1 MKKLILAATL
11 TVASLSANASD
22 KDEYC
27 NLIYGYA
34 ETIMNARQ
42 NGLPM
47 PKMRQIVKN
56 TNDDAL
62 ISIGNSLI
70 DWAYSQPKYHSK
82 ELQKHSTNRFAER
95 AYYGCK
101 EVERDRKK
109 KGA

>member
-27 NLIYGYA
+27 SLMYGYA

-56 TNDDAL
+56 TNDEAL
-62 ISIGNSLI
+62 ISIGDSLI
-70 DWAYSQPKYHSK
+70 DWAYSEPKYHSE
-82 ELQKHSTNRFAER
+82 ELQKYATNKFAEE
-95 AYYGCK
+95 AYYACK
-101 EVERDRKK
+101 GVKK
-109 KGA
+109 

>member
-11 TVASLSANASD
+11 AVASLSANAT
-22 KDEYC
+22 KTDEYC

-47 PKMRQIVKN
+47 PKMRELVKN
-56 TNDDAL
+56 INDKKL
-62 ISIGNSLI
+62 ISIGDSLV
-70 DWAYSQPKYHSK
+70 DWAYSEPKYHSD
-82 ELQKHSTNRFAER
+82 EMQKYATNKFAER

-101 EVERDRKK
+101 EVKQGKNKK
-109 KGA
+109 

>member
-1 MKKLILAATL
+1 MKRLLLAATL

-42 NGLPM
+42 NGMPM
-47 PKMRQIVKN
+47 PKMRELVKN
-56 TNDDAL
+56 INDKKL

-70 DWAYSQPKYHSK
+70 EWAYSEPKYHS
-82 ELQKHSTNRFAER
+82 EEMQKHSTNKFAEE
-95 AYYGCK
+95 AYYACK
-101 EVERDRKK
+101 GVKK
-109 KGA
+109 

>member
-1 MKKLILAATL
+1 MKKLLLAATL
-11 TVASLSANASD
+11 TVASLSANAA
-22 KDEYC
+22 KQDEYC

-42 NGLPM
+42 NGMPM

-62 ISIGNSLI
+62 ISIGDSLI
-70 DWAYSQPKYHSK
+70 DWAYSQPKYHSE
-82 ELQKHSTNRFAER
+82 ELQKYSTNRFAER

-101 EVERDRKK
+101 EVKRDIKK

>member
-11 TVASLSANASD
+11 AVASLSANASD

-27 NLIYGYA
+27 GLIYEYA

-42 NGLPM
+42 NGLSM

-56 TNDDAL
+56 TNDKQL
-62 ISIGNSLI
+62 IGIGDSLV
-70 DWAYSQPKYHSK
+70 DWAYSETKYHSD
-82 ELQKHSTNRFAER
+82 EMQKYATNRFAER

-101 EVERDRKK
+101 EVTQGKK
-109 KGA
+109 KK

>member
-1 MKKLILAATL
+1 MKRLLLAATL
-11 TVASLSANASD
+11 TVASLSANAA
-22 KDEYC
+22 KQDEYC

-62 ISIGNSLI
+62 ISIGDSLI
-70 DWAYSQPKYHSK
+70 DWAYSEPKYHS
-82 ELQKHSTNRFAER
+82 EEMQKYSTNKFAER

-101 EVERDRKK
+101 EVKRGKK

>member
-1 MKKLILAATL
+1 MKRLLLAATL
-11 TVASLSANASD
+11 TVASLSANAA
-22 KDEYC
+22 KQDEYC

-62 ISIGNSLI
+62 ISIGDSLI
-70 DWAYSQPKYHSK
+70 DWAYSQPKYHS
-82 ELQKHSTNRFAER
+82 EGLQKYSTNRFAER

-101 EVERDRKK
+101 EVFKGKK

>member
-11 TVASLSANASD
+11 TVASLSANTSD

-62 ISIGNSLI
+62 ISIGDSLI
-70 DWAYSQPKYHSK
+70 EWAYSQPKYHSE
-82 ELQKHSTNRFAER
+82 ELQKYSTNRFAER

-101 EVERDRKK
+101 EVKRGKK